1 MALKVENLE
10 GNELAD
16 DYIRKTVPQGRWADA
31 WDLFKSNFLKFVIL
45 NLVVFVT
52 FVPGVAVMFIRTNV
66 YIASLGL
73 TGPFNPSLT
82 YPFNPSTVGLSES
95 ITLSADL
102 LFFSL
107 LIVAGFIASIGISG
121 AAYSIKRMLNTHG
134 ECTVKGF
141 FHGIRVCYLS
151 TVLPVT
157 IFMLFMFSTVIV
169 GDWMN
174 LTIVTG
180 GNKAAAITAYV
191 FVIIAT
197 VLVGLFSGWL
207 FAVGTGYKVKFTQLF
222 KNTFV
227 LLVGTPLQ
235 TVFMSAFTLIPVWLF
250 IIGGIVRTISYVL
263 FVFLGFSFMLLSWT
277 AYTQWVFDLY
287 VTPNIKTAAE
297 VSKTPKTE
305 KQLAQERA
313 EEQKRTAM
321 ELLAA
326 GRSELIARPIMPVAA
341 EPAVRIPVLTFT
353 RADVSAAADD
363 RAKLAADVA
372 AYELAHINDPVYAE
386 YNKLFAERER
396 ALQSDSGK
404 KGKKSKKI
412 SADNL
417 LK

>member
-191 FVIIAT
+191 FVIIE
-197 VLVGLFSGWL
+197 
-207 FAVGTGYKVKFTQLF
+207 
-222 KNTFV
+222 
-227 LLVGTPLQ
+227 
-235 TVFMSAFTLIPVWLF
+235 
-250 IIGGIVRTISYVL
+250 IG
-263 FVFLGFSFMLLSWT
+263 
-277 AYTQWVFDLY
+277 
-287 VTPNIKTAAE
+287 
-297 VSKTPKTE
+297 
-305 KQLAQERA
+305 RA
-313 EEQKRTAM
+313 
-321 ELLAA
+321 
-326 GRSELIARPIMPVAA
+326 SC
-341 EPAVRIPVLTFT
+341 
-353 RADVSAAADD
+353 
-363 RAKLAADVA
+363 
-372 AYELAHINDPVYAE
+372 
-386 YNKLFAERER
+386 RER
-396 ALQSDSGK
+396 V
-404 KGKKSKKI
+404 
-412 SADNL
+412 
-417 LK
+417 